1 MQNLHSL
8 LSLHCLDFALLS
20 KHCKDRIRKELILTA
35 DTYHHGN
42 LKEELVEKGLAYI
55 DQYGLEALSMRKL
68 ADSVGVSPAAP
79 YAHFKNKEAFLSE
92 VRNYVNNRFYSTL
105 MKATEDCS
113 DPSRILF
120 NLGKS
125 YVLFFYENPLYY
137 RFLFSIENIDIE
149 NYSPFV
155 LFKNT
160 AEKVWKEESE
170 NRDGTSILHS
180 KVIALW
186 SLVHGLSSI
195 VNMKGAVDTDHLE
208 AEVEQ
213 VLSSI
218 HV

>member
-1 MQNLHSL
+1 M
-8 LSLHCLDFALLS
+8 
-20 KHCKDRIRKELILTA
+20 KA

-68 ADSVGVSPAAP
+68 ADSTGVSPAAP

-92 VRNYVNNRFYSTL
+92 VRNYVNHRFYSTL
-105 MKATEDCS
+105 VKATEDCS

-137 RFLFSIENIDIE
+137 RFLFSIEDIDIE
-149 NYSPFV
+149 NYPPFV

-180 KVIALW
+180 KVIALC

-213 VLSSI
+213 ILSSI

>member
-1 MQNLHSL
+1 MKS
-8 LSLHCLDFALLS
+8 
-20 KHCKDRIRKELILTA
+20 

-68 ADSVGVSPAAP
+68 ADSTGVSPAAP

-92 VRNYVNNRFYSTL
+92 VRNYVNHRFYSTL
-105 MKATEDCS
+105 VKATEDCS
-113 DPSRILF
+113 DHSRILF

-213 VLSSI
+213 ILDSI
-218 HV
+218 TV

>member
-1 MQNLHSL
+1 MQNLYSL

-20 KHCKDRIRKELILTA
+20 KHCKDRIRKELILKS

-68 ADSVGVSPAAP
+68 ADSTGVSPAAP

-92 VRNYVNNRFYSTL
+92 IRNYVNNRFYSTL
-105 MKATEDCS
+105 VKATEDCS

-125 YVLFFYENPLYY
+125 YILFFYENPLYY

-213 VLSSI
+213 ILSSI

>member
-1 MQNLHSL
+1 MKS
-8 LSLHCLDFALLS
+8 
-20 KHCKDRIRKELILTA
+20 

-68 ADSVGVSPAAP
+68 ADSTGVSPAAP

-92 VRNYVNNRFYSTL
+92 IRNYVNNRFYSTL
-105 MKATEDCS
+105 VKATEDCF

-125 YVLFFYENPLYY
+125 YILFFYENPLYY

-213 VLSSI
+213 ILSSI

>member
-8 LSLHCLDFALLS
+8 LSLHCLDFALLY
-20 KHCKDRIRKELILTA
+20 KHCKDRIRKELILKS

-68 ADSVGVSPAAP
+68 ADSTGVSPAAP

-92 VRNYVNNRFYSTL
+92 VRNYVNHRFYSTL
-105 MKATEDCS
+105 VKATEDCS
-113 DPSRILF
+113 DHSRILF

-170 NRDGTSILHS
+170 NRDSTSILHS

-186 SLVHGLSSI
+186 SLGHGLSSI

-213 VLSSI
+213 ILDSI
-218 HV
+218 TV

>member
-1 MQNLHSL
+1 MQNLYSL

-20 KHCKDRIRKELILTA
+20 KHCKDKIRKELILKS

-68 ADSVGVSPAAP
+68 ADSTGVSPAAP

-92 VRNYVNNRFYSTL
+92 IRNYVNNRFYSTL
-105 MKATEDCS
+105 VKATEDCS

-125 YVLFFYENPLYY
+125 YILFFYENPLYY

-213 VLSSI
+213 ILSSI

>member
-1 MQNLHSL
+1 MQNLYSL

-20 KHCKDRIRKELILTA
+20 KHCKDRIRKELILKS

-68 ADSVGVSPAAP
+68 ADSTGVSPAAP

-92 VRNYVNNRFYSTL
+92 VRNYVNHRFYSTL
-105 MKATEDCS
+105 VKATEDCS
-113 DPSRILF
+113 DHSRILF

-170 NRDGTSILHS
+170 NRDGTSVLHS

-213 VLSSI
+213 ILDSI
-218 HV
+218 TV

>member
-1 MQNLHSL
+1 MQNLYSL

-20 KHCKDRIRKELILTA
+20 KHCKDKIRKELILKS

-68 ADSVGVSPAAP
+68 ADSTGVSPAAP

-92 VRNYVNNRFYSTL
+92 IRNYVNNRFYSTL
-105 MKATEDCS
+105 VKATEDCS

-125 YVLFFYENPLYY
+125 YILFFYENPLYY

-213 VLSSI
+213 ILDSI
-218 HV
+218 TV

>member
-1 MQNLHSL
+1 MKS
-8 LSLHCLDFALLS
+8 
-20 KHCKDRIRKELILTA
+20 

-68 ADSVGVSPAAP
+68 ADSTGVSPAAP

-92 VRNYVNNRFYSTL
+92 VRNYVNHRFYSTL
-105 MKATEDCS
+105 VKATEDCS
-113 DPSRILF
+113 NPSRILF
-120 NLGKS
+120 NMGKS

-137 RFLFSIENIDIE
+137 RFLFSIEDIDIE
-149 NYSPFV
+149 NYPPFV
-155 LFKNT
+155 LFKNI
-160 AEKVWKEESE
+160 AEKAWKEKSE
-170 NRDGTSILHS
+170 NWDSTSLHA

-195 VNMKGAVDTDHLE
+195 VTMKGAVDMDHLE

-213 VLSSI
+213 ILDSI
-218 HV
+218 TV

>member
-1 MQNLHSL
+1 MKS
-8 LSLHCLDFALLS
+8 
-20 KHCKDRIRKELILTA
+20 

-68 ADSVGVSPAAP
+68 ADSTGVSPAAP
-79 YAHFKNKEAFLSE
+79 YTHFKNKEAFLSE
-92 VRNYVNNRFYSTL
+92 VRNYVNHRFYSTL
-105 MKATEDCS
+105 VKATEDCS
-113 DPSRILF
+113 DHSRILF

-137 RFLFSIENIDIE
+137 RFLFSIEDIDIE
-149 NYSPFV
+149 KYPPFV
-155 LFKNT
+155 LFKNI
-160 AEKVWKEESE
+160 AEKAWKEKSE
-170 NRDGTSILHS
+170 NWDSTSLHA

-195 VNMKGAVDTDHLE
+195 VTMKGAVDMDHLE

-213 VLSSI
+213 ILDSI
-218 HV
+218 TV